1 MSYSKVKGAATHV
14 TPVFLD
20 RGGEIMTALGQSA
33 AFRWTAGGAALVAVM
48 LVLPLLLFAG
58 LSYWKLGFL
67 HWSYY
72 VPYEEFGQNL
82 AAGDL
87 RKIYYAPLIAVNVTS
102 GFVIANM
109 FTYTLGHTLVTL
121 LLVALVLL
129 YVAAA
134 LRRARVCAARV
145 SATPAG
151 GAAAAGVFAATAA
164 SSSAALTGC
173 CGVGMAGGLVALAG
187 FGSVAGAWAADA
199 ASYAQGLLVL
209 GLGVALIRGRRKE
222 QRADTQAGKRV
233 MFENPI
239 TPHPFRR

>member
-1 MSYSKVKGAATHV
+1 
-14 TPVFLD
+14 
-20 RGGEIMTALGQSA
+20 MTALGRSA
-33 AFRWTAGGAALVAVM
+33 AFRWTAGGVALVAVM

-67 HWSYY
+67 NWSYY
-72 VPYEEFGQNL
+72 VPYEEFGQSL

-87 RKIYYAPLIAVNVTS
+87 RKIYYAPLIAINVTS

-129 YVAAA
+129 YVAGA
-134 LRRARVCAARV
+134 LRRARACAGRV

-173 CGVGMAGGLVALAG
+173 CGAGMAGGLVALAG
-187 FGSVAGAWAADA
+187 FGSVVGAWAADA

-209 GLGVALIRGRRKE
+209 GLGVALVRGRRME
-222 QRADTQAGKRV
+222 QRATAHAGERV
-233 MFENPI
+233 MFENAVAR
-239 TPHPFRR
+239 HAARRS